1 MGDRFGVVRGGSPAG
16 VAASWRG
23 RKRVRSAWGTCRA
36 ATKRPRPLDQPW
48 SRPKKSEIGPPPPA
62 THLRILRGSSHVEL
76 AIDTDTSVVVGF
88 ANAVSDGVLAA
99 YIPLLE
105 VRPEYRGR
113 GIGSELVRR
122 LLGRLD
128 LYMVDLVC
136 DPALQPFYE
145 RLGMK
150 PMSAMARRNYD
161 LQSGS

>member
-1 MGDRFGVVRGGSPAG
+1 MGWRVDILDVMIEYRDAIEGV
-16 VAASWRG
+16 
-23 RKRVRSAWGTCRA
+23 
-36 ATKRPRPLDQPW
+36 
-48 SRPKKSEIGPPPPA
+48 SEADLEGFFEGWPSPPPPA

-161 LQSGS
+161 LQSGLKGL

>member
-1 MGDRFGVVRGGSPAG
+1 MAC
-16 VAASWRG
+16 W
-23 RKRVRSAWGTCRA
+23 
-36 ATKRPRPLDQPW
+36 PRISRCW
-48 SRPKKSEIGPPPPA
+48 S
-62 THLRILRGSSHVEL
+62 
-76 AIDTDTSVVVGF
+76 
-88 ANAVSDGVLAA
+88 
-99 YIPLLE
+99 
-105 VRPEYRGR
+105 VRPEYRGH

-136 DPALQPFYE
+136 DPALQPFCE